1 MKKDDI
7 DRSRAFRQLIDRDA
21 WFDGIKVGVP
31 IALGY
36 FVVAVALGIQ
46 ARSAGLTAFQGGL
59 ASFLCAAAAGE
70 YAGFSAIKDCAP
82 YIVIILATLV
92 ANARY
97 FLMGCALSQRMSP
110 GTTLRSRA
118 MVAFYLT
125 DEIFGVSMLRPGALN
140 PQFVYAVAA
149 IAVPAWTA
157 GTVLG
162 VVAGNALPA
171 QWASALSVA
180 LFGMFIAII
189 VPPGRKNKVVA
200 FLVLASFTLSY
211 IASKAPVTA
220 EWSEGSRTVA
230 LTLVLASLAAIF
242 FPVEEDR
249 KSVV

>member
-1 MKKDDI
+1 MTVK
-7 DRSRAFRQLIDRDA
+7 SAFHRAA
-21 WFDGIKVGVP
+21 
-31 IALGY
+31 GY
-36 FVVAVALGIQ
+36 TVAAVALGQ

-200 FLVLASFTLSY
+200 D
-211 IASKAPVTA
+211 TA
-220 EWSEGSRTVA
+220 NGRKRFPTVA
-230 LTLVLASLAAIF
+230 PRARLASLAAIF
-242 FPVEEDR
+242 FPVEEDDGATADSDL
-249 KSVV
+249 KEDAT